1 MSVTSSFNQL
11 VSFRQVL
18 DYLVFTST
26 GSTVYVPAVLPVD
39 GSQGNQLIMSSGS
52 LQSIINSSLNFIVPL
67 ISVDTAMSGF
77 VDYGTSLGSSDV
89 INLARS
95 LALDYIGF
103 RAWLGLFGGLLTNG
117 WDYKLS
123 ELSVTRAT
131 SMGLAIRGTVEGYK
145 LGALQK
151 LNTLQPMSL
160 SVEGN
165 RVEDMIGNT
174 APPFY

>member
-11 VSFRQVL
+11 VSFQQVI

-39 GSQGNQLIMSSGS
+39 GSQGNQLTMSSGS
-52 LQSIINSSLNFIVPL
+52 LQAIINSSLNYIVPL

-77 VDYGTSLGSSDV
+77 VDYSTNLSSSDV
-89 INLARS
+89 INQAQS
-95 LALDYIGF
+95 FALDYIAF
-103 RAWLGLFGGLLTNG
+103 RAWLALFGGLLTNG

-131 SMGLAIRGTVEGYK
+131 SMGLAIKGMVEGYK

-160 SVEGN
+160 SVEGT
-165 RVEDMIGNT
+165 RVEDVIGST

>member
-11 VSFRQVL
+11 VSFQQVI
-18 DYLVFTST
+18 DYF
-26 GSTVYVPAVLPVD
+26 A
-39 GSQGNQLIMSSGS
+39 
-52 LQSIINSSLNFIVPL
+52 
-67 ISVDTAMSGF
+67 
-77 VDYGTSLGSSDV
+77 
-89 INLARS
+89 
-95 LALDYIGF
+95 F
-103 RAWLGLFGGLLTNG
+103 RAWLALFGGLLTNG

-131 SMGLAIRGTVEGYK
+131 SMGLAIKGMVEGYK

-160 SVEGN
+160 SVEGT
-165 RVEDMIGNT
+165 RVEDVIGST